1 MMTSGGILLKMVDE
15 NDSGASLPRR
25 RHIGAS
31 SVLCWT
37 SGCLQVE
44 SPVGYPNKEAKNGLS
59 DIVVRLDI
67 FIYRI
72 SKAHYGLLFSKA
84 SYSFEEAS
92 CLFSPSLCHA
102 SFESHEVASL
112 PSMEPDDRLCVRCPG
127 GLSEFRCLRERG
139 DDEIRGDLIRL
150 HVLRELLQ

>member
-1 MMTSGGILLKMVDE
+1 MVDE

-67 FIYRI
+67 FIYR
-72 SKAHYGLLFSKA
+72 KAHYGLLFSKA
-84 SYSFEEAS
+84 SSSFKEAS
-92 CLFSPSLCHA
+92 SLFPPSLCHA
-102 SFESHEVASL
+102 SLESHEVVSL

-127 GLSEFRCLRERG
+127 GLSELRGLRKRG
-139 DDEIRGDLIRL
+139 DDEIRSDLIRL
-150 HVLRELLQ
+150 HVLREFLQ